1 MTTPPLV
8 FPGMPGDRP
17 EPTMEHPVLTRTPR
31 AKRRMRHPRRN
42 RAGSFMTDAMF
53 ALMIIIPI
61 VIAAV
66 TLYNG
71 QRDAQRSNELQIQ
84 LVRAVAVIERFHS
97 YSGIYANGSLVGF
110 LDGEGFSDQQLAR
123 DGNSAWVFTSP
134 FDTDISIVG
143 SGDRDFTVTVNDLP
157 ASACKSVA
165 LAFRD
170 SGAGLDSLT
179 IETTNISLPMA
190 ESAVDTACDN
200 TTNDVALTF

>member
-1 MTTPPLV
+1 
-8 FPGMPGDRP
+8 
-17 EPTMEHPVLTRTPR
+17 
-31 AKRRMRHPRRN
+31 
-42 RAGSFMTDAMF
+42 MTDAMF
-53 ALMIIIPI
+53 ALMLIIPI
-61 VIAAV
+61 VIGAV
-66 TLYNG
+66 LLYNG

-97 YSGIYANGSLVGF
+97 YSGVYANESLVGF

-123 DGNSAWVFTSP
+123 GNNNAWIFTSP

-143 SGDRDFTVTVNDLP
+143 NGERDFTVTVNDLP

-179 IETTNISLPMA
+179 IETTNIALPMT
-190 ESAVDTACDN
+190 ESAVDAACDN